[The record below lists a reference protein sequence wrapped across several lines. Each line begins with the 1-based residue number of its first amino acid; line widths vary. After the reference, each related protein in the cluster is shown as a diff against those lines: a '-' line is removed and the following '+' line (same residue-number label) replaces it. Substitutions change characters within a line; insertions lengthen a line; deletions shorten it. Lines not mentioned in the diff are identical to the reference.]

1 MSAKPET
8 LFKKKVV
15 KILSSLPHTKVFVIQ
30 QVAKRGDPDLLVCV
44 KGKFVALELK
54 RSGVKKGSPLQ
65 EHILTQVI
73 KALGYARICTPENF
87 NQILMEIDE
96 L

>member
-1 MSAKPET
+1 MASKPET

-15 KILSSLPHTKVFVIQ
+15 KILEMLPNVKVFVIQ
-30 QVAKRGDPDLLVCV
+30 QISKRGDPDLLVCV
-44 KGKFVALELK
+44 RGKFVALELK

-87 NQILMEIDE
+87 ETILQEIE
-96 L
+96 QL